1 LSSENLGENHG
12 NKKHRKFEKNIE
24 RFRKNHT
31 LMLAVAIYVSM
42 ENSKIVWLRSRGE
55 HPSLNIL
62 GGFNIEHRTLFIII
76 YFI

>member
-1 LSSENLGENHG
+1 M
-12 NKKHRKFEKNIE
+12 E

-42 ENSKIVWLRSRGE
+42 QNSKILWLRSRAE

-62 GGFNIEHRTLFIII
+62 GEFNIENRTLFIITLLNFKLI
-76 YFI
+76 EF

>member
-1 LSSENLGENHG
+1 M
-12 NKKHRKFEKNIE
+12 E

-42 ENSKIVWLRSRGE
+42 ENSKILWLRSRGE

-62 GGFNIEHRTLFIII
+62 GGFNIEHRTLFIVTL
-76 YFI
+76 YNFKFITMSLVVKTQIGQI